1 MNNTCK
7 FSANTQVYLDTFY
20 TILDKMIEGMTT
32 AELTDSI
39 SHNFIVQ
46 MIPHHR
52 AAIEMS
58 HNLLKYTTNIPLQNI
73 AGQIITEQTKSIDD
87 MRQIECRCG
96 QYKNSRRDLHSY
108 QCHMEQI
115 MQTMFHEMGT
125 ACTINQIDA
134 NFIREM
140 IPHHEGAIRMSETTL
155 RYSICPELVPILQA
169 IITSQKRGVRQ
180 MRQLLLCTGCR

>member
-1 MNNTCK
+1 MNTHCNLSNNT
-7 FSANTQVYLDTFY
+7 QMYLDTFY
-20 TILDKMIEGMTT
+20 SILDKMIEGMTT

-73 AGQIITEQTKSIDD
+73 ARQIITEQTRSIDN
-87 MRQIECRCG
+87 MRQIECPCG
-96 QYKNSRRDLHSY
+96 QHKSSGKDVYSY
-108 QCHMEQI
+108 QCRMEEI
-115 MQTMFHEMGT
+115 MQTMFRKMECART
-125 ACTINQIDA
+125 ANPIDA
-134 NFIREM
+134 NFIHEM

-155 RYSICPELVPILQA
+155 HYPVCPELVPILQA
-169 IITSQKRGVRQ
+169 IITSQKKGIIQ
-180 MRQLLLCTGCR
+180 MRQILLCIGCR